1 MRNYLNELLDT
12 VVPNIEKTGVA
23 HIDDENSQIIE
34 QAQAAKTNTEVIRS
48 ISRLVKTVVPR
59 LVDQKMKKAP
69 IAAA

>member
-1 MRNYLNELLDT
+1 MRNYLNELLET
-12 VVPNIEKTGVA
+12 VVPNIEKTGAA

-34 QAQAAKTNTEVIRS
+34 QAQAATTNSEVIIS
-48 ISRLVKTVVPR
+48 ISRLVETVVPR